1 MKLGEVLV
9 KANKLTPE
17 QLNLALAAQ
26 QKSKEYYLGEILVQQ
41 GLSTEE
47 DIATALAELAG
58 VPRVNLETHPID
70 PAAAALIPGSFSKK
84 HQIVPLSTEN
94 GRIQVAMTNPLNIV
108 LLDEIKLIT
117 RKEVDVLV
125 ATENDIRK
133 AREALYA
140 EGAGDERTASEKTAA
155 SLAEA
160 IKKTEGLDLAED
172 AESLTDHSPVI
183 ELVSQIIFQAVKAE
197 ATDIHIEPEEKGIR
211 VRYRIDGIIHQ
222 FAAMQKTLQSAII
235 TRIKILSNLDISES
249 RIPQDGRFELK
260 VDDKLIDLRISTFP
274 GVYGENVVM
283 RILDK
288 NQVTLGL
295 EKLGFSPRMLSL
307 YKQAITRPNGIILVT
322 GPTGSG
328 KTTTLYSTISQL
340 NAKEKNIITLEDP
353 VEYMMPMI
361 RQSQINLKAG
371 LTFSYGLR
379 AILRQ
384 DPDIILVG
392 EIRDGETVEIAIR
405 AALTGHLVF
414 STLHTNDAA
423 GAVTRLLDMGVE
435 PYLLTSS
442 LILVLSQRLVRM
454 ICRHCTAIDHP
465 DEKFLATLGLR
476 NKPVTF
482 HKGKG
487 CARCNH
493 TGYRGRIGIF
503 EAVRITSK
511 IGGLIIEGKNAQV
524 IKKAAR
530 QEGSATMLEDGVL
543 KATKGVTTLD
553 EVFRVAYI

>member
-17 QLNLALAAQ
+17 QLNLALAEQ

-41 GLSTEE
+41 GLSTDE
-47 DIATALAELAG
+47 DIASALAELAG

-70 PAAAALIPGSFSKK
+70 PAAALIPGSFSKK

-183 ELVSQIIFQAVKAE
+183 ELVNQIIFQAVKAE

>member
-17 QLNLALAAQ
+17 QLNLALAEQ

-41 GLSTEE
+41 GLSTDE
-47 DIATALAELAG
+47 DIASALAELAG

-70 PAAAALIPGSFSKK
+70 PAAALIPGSFSKK

-211 VRYRIDGIIHQ
+211 VRYRTDGIIHQ

>member
-17 QLNLALAAQ
+17 QLNLALAEQ

-41 GLSTEE
+41 GLSTDE
-47 DIATALAELAG
+47 DIASALAELAG

-70 PAAAALIPGSFSKK
+70 PAAAQIPGSFSKK

>member
-17 QLNLALAAQ
+17 QLNLALAEQ

-41 GLSTEE
+41 GLSTDE
-47 DIATALAELAG
+47 DIASALAELAG

-70 PAAAALIPGSFSKK
+70 PAAALIPGSFSKK